1 MQVAGSFFAQQENL
15 MFIDSAKIYVRAGNG
30 GNGMVSFHTAKYV
43 PNGGPDGGDGGRG
56 GSVIF
61 YADENK
67 TTLQDFRFKRK
78 YLAEDGQKG
87 GRRNMAGRGGPDL
100 RLPVPVGT
108 IIKDTESGRTLA
120 DLTEASQEVVIAR
133 GGRGGAGNVH
143 FANSIR
149 QAPNFAR
156 AGEPGEEFT
165 LQVELKLLADVGLVG
180 FPNVGKSTLL
190 SVVSAARPKIADYA
204 FTTLEPNLGV
214 VAVDDSHFVLAD
226 IPGLIEGAHTGAGLG
241 LDFLK
246 HIERTRMLIHVLDA
260 SGSEGRDPLHDF
272 DTINAELESYHP
284 GLSSRPQVVAL
295 NKIDQTDEAV
305 LSQLTRDLEN
315 RGYLVFPMCAAIN
328 EGVSPLIQRVA
339 AMLQTLPK
347 TVLTEPVAASTLYKY
362 EPEALYSVRHEQG
375 VYLVEGPWIRHL
387 VASTNFDDSESLQYF
402 QRLIRKKGVID
413 ALLEAGVQEGDLVS
427 LDNFEFEFIN

>member
-1 MQVAGSFFAQQENL
+1 

-78 YLAEDGQKG
+78 YAAEDGQKG
-87 GRRNMAGRGGPDL
+87 GRRNMSGHSGEDL

-108 IIKDTESGRTLA
+108 MIKDAETGRVLA
-120 DLTEASQEVVIAR
+120 DLTEPGQIAVIAK

-156 AGEPGEEFT
+156 AGEPGEEYN

-260 SGSEGRDPLHDF
+260 SGSEGRDPLQDF
-272 DTINAELESYHP
+272 EIINAELESYHP

-295 NKIDQTDEAV
+295 NKIDMIDEA
-305 LSQLTRDLEN
+305 DLQMLRQTLES
-315 RGYLVFPMCAAIN
+315 RGFKVFAMCAAIN
-328 EGVSPLIQRVA
+328 EGVWPLIQYVA
-339 AMLQTLPK
+339 SQLQTLPK
-347 TVLTEPVAASTLYKY
+347 TILTEATDAHKVYEF
-362 EPEALYSVRHEQG
+362 EPEALFTVRKDQETFR
-375 VYLVEGPWIRHL
+375 VEGSWIRHL
-387 VASTNFDDSESLQYF
+387 VASTNFDDTESLQYF

-413 ALLEAGVQEGDLVS
+413 ALEAAGVAEGNLVA
-427 LDNFEFEFIN
+427 LDDFEFEYIK

>member
-1 MQVAGSFFAQQENL
+1 

-56 GSVIF
+56 GSIIF

-78 YLAEDGQKG
+78 YVAEDGEKG
-87 GRRNMAGRGGPDL
+87 GRRNMSGHSGSDL

-108 IIKDTESGRTLA
+108 IIKDQESGQTLA
-120 DLTEASQEVVIAR
+120 DLNEPGQEVVIAR

-143 FANSIR
+143 YANSIR

-156 AGEPGEEFT
+156 AGEPGDEFN

-204 FTTLEPNLGV
+204 FTTLSPNLGV
-214 VAVDDSHFVLAD
+214 VSIDDSSFVLAD
-226 IPGLIEGAHTGAGLG
+226 IPGLIEGAHTGSGLG
-241 LDFLK
+241 IDFLK
-246 HIERTRMLIHVLDA
+246 HIERTRMLIHVIDA

-272 DTINAELESYHP
+272 DVINEELEAFHP
-284 GLSSRPQVVAL
+284 GLSSRPQVIAL
-295 NKIDQTDEAV
+295 NKIDMVEDDE
-305 LSQLTRDLEN
+305 LSRIKTELEN
-315 RGYLVFPMCAAIN
+315 RGFAVFPIIAAIN
-328 EGVSPLIQRVA
+328 EGVTPLMQHVA
-339 AMLQTLPK
+339 ARLQVIPK
-347 TVLTEPVAASTLYKY
+347 TVLTETVTARTLYKY
-362 EPEALYSVRHEQG
+362 EQEALFTVRKENA
-375 VYLVEGPWIRHL
+375 VYKVEGDWIKTL
-387 VASTNFDDSESLQYF
+387 VASTNFDDTDSLQYF
-402 QRLIRKKGVID
+402 QRLIRKKGVIA
-413 ALLEAGVQEGDLVS
+413 ALDDAGVQEGDLVA
-427 LDNFEFEFIN
+427 LDDFEFEYIK

>member
-1 MQVAGSFFAQQENL
+1 

-43 PNGGPDGGDGGRG
+43 PNGGPDGGDGGKG

-78 YLAEDGQKG
+78 YVAEDGEKG
-87 GRRNMAGRGGPDL
+87 GRRNMSGHGGVDL

-108 IIKDTESGRTLA
+108 LIKEVETGRTLA
-120 DLTEASQEVVIAR
+120 DFTEAGQEVVIAR

-156 AGEPGEEFT
+156 AGEPGDELN

-204 FTTLEPNLGV
+204 FTTLAPNLGV

-260 SGSEGRDPLHDF
+260 SGSEGREPLNDF
-272 DTINAELESYHP
+272 AVINLELESFHP

-295 NKIDQTDEAV
+295 NKIDMANEAA
-305 LSQLTRDLEN
+305 LAELTHTLEDQ
-315 RGYLVFPMCAAIN
+315 GFKVFPMSAAIN
-328 EGVSPLIQRVA
+328 EGVLPLIQYVA
-339 AMLQTLPK
+339 SQLQTLPK
-347 TVLTEPVAASTLYKY
+347 TVLSEVVTPRTLYKY
-362 EPEALYSVRHEQG
+362 EQEALFTVRKADETYH
-375 VYLVEGPWIRHL
+375 VEGDWIKTL
-387 VASTNFDDSESLQYF
+387 VASTNFDDTESLQYF
-402 QRLIRKKGVID
+402 QRLIRRKGVIN
-413 ALLEAGVQEGDLVS
+413 ALEEAGVKEGDIVA
-427 LDNFEFEFIN
+427 LDDFEFEYIQ

>member
-1 MQVAGSFFAQQENL
+1 MAGSFFAQQEKN

-56 GSVIF
+56 GSIIF

-78 YLAEDGQKG
+78 YVAEDGEKG
-87 GRRNMAGRGGPDL
+87 GRRNMSGHSGHDL

-108 IIKDTESGRTLA
+108 IIKDTESGQIMT
-120 DLTEASQEVVIAR
+120 DLSEPGQEVVIAR

-143 FANSIR
+143 YANSIR

-156 AGEPGEEFT
+156 AGEPGDEFN

-204 FTTLEPNLGV
+204 FTTLSPNLGV
-214 VAVDDSHFVLAD
+214 VSVDDSSFVLAD

-241 LDFLK
+241 IDFLK
-246 HIERTRMLIHVLDA
+246 HIERTRMLIHVIDV

-272 DTINAELESYHP
+272 DVINEELESFHP
-284 GLSSRPQVVAL
+284 GLSTRPQVIAL
-295 NKIDQTDEAV
+295 NKTDMVEDDDLAKV
-305 LSQLTRDLEN
+305 KAELEN
-315 RGYLVFPMCAAIN
+315 RGFVVFPIIAAIN
-328 EGVSPLIQRVA
+328 EGVTPLMQHVA
-339 AMLQTLPK
+339 AQLQTIPK
-347 TVLTEPVAASTLYKY
+347 TILTETVSARTLYKY
-362 EPEALYSVRHEQG
+362 EQEALFTVRKENA
-375 VYLVEGPWIRHL
+375 VYKIEGDWIKTL
-387 VASTNFDDSESLQYF
+387 VASTNFDDTDSLQYF
-402 QRLIRKKGVID
+402 QRLIRKKGVIA
-413 ALLEAGVQEGDLVS
+413 ALEDAGVQEGDLVS
-427 LDNFEFEFIN
+427 LDDFEFEYIK

>member
-1 MQVAGSFFAQQENL
+1 

-56 GSVIF
+56 GSIIF

-78 YLAEDGQKG
+78 YVAEDGEKG
-87 GRRNMAGRGGPDL
+87 GRRNMSGHGGTDL

-108 IIKDTESGRTLA
+108 LIKDAETGRALA
-120 DLTEASQEVVIAR
+120 DLTEAGQEVIIAR

-156 AGEPGEEFT
+156 AGEPGEEFN

-204 FTTLEPNLGV
+204 FTTLSPNLGV

-246 HIERTRMLIHVLDA
+246 HIERTRLLIHVLDA

-272 DTINAELESYHP
+272 EVINQELESFHP
-284 GLSSRPQVVAL
+284 GLSNRPQVVAL
-295 NKIDQTDEAV
+295 NKIDMADEAA
-305 LSQLTRDLEN
+305 LAELTRTLEA
-315 RGYLVFPMCAAIN
+315 RGYPVFPMCAAIN
-328 EGVSPLIQRVA
+328 EGVQPLIQHVA
-339 AMLQTLPK
+339 ARLQTLPR
-347 TVLTEPVAASTLYKY
+347 TALTEVVAPSTLYKY
-362 EPEALYSVRHEQG
+362 EQEALFTVRKDND
-375 VYLVEGPWIRHL
+375 VYRVEGDWIKIL

-402 QRLIRKKGVID
+402 QRLIRRKGVIT
-413 ALLEAGVQEGDLVS
+413 ALEEAGVQEGDLVS
-427 LDNFEFEFIN
+427 LDDFEFEFIT

>member
-1 MQVAGSFFAQQENL
+1 

-43 PNGGPDGGDGGRG
+43 PNGGPDGGSGGRG

-78 YLAEDGQKG
+78 YAAEDGQKG
-87 GRRNMAGRGGPDL
+87 GRRNMSGQAGEDL

-108 IIKDTESGRTLA
+108 IIKDSETGRVLA
-120 DLTEASQEVVIAR
+120 DFTEPDQTAVIAR
-133 GGRGGAGNVH
+133 GGRGGAGNAL
-143 FANSIR
+143 FANSVR

-156 AGEPGEEFT
+156 AGEPGEEYN

-214 VAVDDSHFVLAD
+214 VVIDDYHFVMAD

-246 HIERTRMLIHVLDA
+246 HIERTRMLVHVLDA

-272 DTINAELESYHP
+272 DVINEELESYHP
-284 GLSSRPQVVAL
+284 GLSDRPQVVAL
-295 NKIDQTDEAV
+295 NKIDMVDEAV
-305 LSQLTRDLEN
+305 LGELKSILEA
-315 RGYLVFPMCAAIN
+315 RGYPVFAMIAAIN
-328 EGVSPLIQRVA
+328 EGVWPLVQHVA
-339 AMLQTLPK
+339 AQLQTLPK
-347 TVLTEPVAASTLYKY
+347 TILTETVDAHKVYQY
-362 EPEALYSVRHEQG
+362 EPEDLFSVRKDQG
-375 VYLVEGPWIRHL
+375 VYRVEGAWIKHL
-387 VASTNFDDSESLQYF
+387 VASTNFDDTESLQYF
-402 QRLIRKKGVID
+402 QRLIRKKGVVD
-413 ALLEAGVQEGDLVS
+413 ALEAAGVAEGDLVA
-427 LDNFEFEFIN
+427 LDDFEFEYIK

>member
-1 MQVAGSFFAQQENL
+1 

-78 YLAEDGQKG
+78 YVAEDGEKG
-87 GRRNMAGRGGPDL
+87 GRRNKSGHSGGDM

-108 IIKDTESGRTLA
+108 LIKDSESGRTIA
-120 DLTEASQEVVIAR
+120 DLAEAGQEVVIAR

-143 FANSIR
+143 YANSVR

-156 AGEPGEEFT
+156 AGEPGDELN

-272 DTINAELESYHP
+272 EIINLELESYHP

-295 NKIDQTDEAV
+295 NKIDMLDDAALAV
-305 LSQLTRDLEN
+305 LTKNLQD
-315 RGYLVFPMCAAIN
+315 RGFQVFPMSAAIN
-328 EGVSPLIQRVA
+328 EGVWPLIQYVA
-339 AMLQTLPK
+339 SQLQSLPK
-347 TVLTEPVAASTLYKY
+347 TILTEVVSAQMLYKY
-362 EPEALYSVRHEQG
+362 EQDALYTLRKDS
-375 VYLVEGPWIRHL
+375 EGFHIEGDWIKTL

-402 QRLIRKKGVID
+402 QRLIRKKGVIA
-413 ALLEAGVQEGDLVS
+413 ALEEAGVQEGSVVS
-427 LDNFEFEFIN
+427 LDDFEFEFIN

>member
-1 MQVAGSFFAQQENL
+1 

-56 GSVIF
+56 GSIVF

-78 YLAEDGQKG
+78 YVAEDGEKG
-87 GRRNMAGRGGPDL
+87 GRRKKSGHSGENL

-108 IIKDTESGRTLA
+108 IIKDKETGRILA
-120 DLTEASQEVVIAR
+120 DLTESGQEVTIVR

-143 FANSIR
+143 YANSVR

-156 AGEPGEEFT
+156 AGEPGEEFD
-165 LQVELKLLADVGLVG
+165 LQIELKLLADVGLVG
-180 FPNVGKSTLL
+180 YPNVGKSTLL

-214 VAVDDSHFVLAD
+214 VAVDDVHFVLAD

-246 HIERTRMLIHVLDA
+246 HIERTRMLIHMIDA

-272 DTINAELESYHP
+272 TVINEELESFHP
-284 GLSSRPQVVAL
+284 GLSSRPQVIAL
-295 NKIDQTDEAV
+295 NKIDMVDEAA
-305 LSQLTRDLEN
+305 LAELKAELEK
-315 RGYLVFPMCAAIN
+315 RGYAVFSMIAAIN
-328 EGVSPLIQRVA
+328 EGVTPMIQHVA
-339 AMLQTLPK
+339 SQLQTIPR
-347 TVLTEPVAASTLYKY
+347 TVLTETVTASKLYKF
-362 EPEALYSVRHEQG
+362 EQEALFTVRKDGEI
-375 VYLVEGPWIRHL
+375 YKVEGDWIKTL
-387 VASTNFDDSESLQYF
+387 VASTNFDDTDSLQYF

-413 ALLEAGVQEGDLVS
+413 ALEEAGVKEGDPVS
-427 LDNFEFEFIN
+427 LDDFEFEFIN